1 MFSGYSACPNGRS
14 VWHKSVPGGIHE
26 TQRLDCVR
34 CIRVAGVAGCATTKE
49 FTATNG
55 SRADG
60 TVTLSYEYG
69 LLESPQEDQEQG
81 TTLASST
88 CAGWG
93 YSGSQ
98 PFGETRQCNAV
109 NGYGSCV
116 HWMVTR
122 RYQCIGSPHDVAPAA
137 QAIAPP
143 QAAPAA
149 PQIPAQATT
158 VTPQIPAQAAA
169 SAAPPIPTEQP
180 DVKQGEDWEKQ

>member
-1 MFSGYSACPNGRS
+1 MKPRQG
-14 VWHKSVPGGIHE
+14 KVPMKPLHAAALSFLIAFMA
-26 TQRLDCVR
+26 TICL
-34 CIRVAGVAGCATTKE
+34 AGCATTEE

-81 TTLASST
+81 TALASST

-93 YSGSQ
+93 YSSSQ
-98 PFGETRQCNAV
+98 PFGETQQCNGV

-122 RYQCIGSPHDVAPAA
+122 RYQCIGSPHDVAPVA
-137 QAIAPP
+137 QTIATP
-143 QAAPAA
+143 QAATAA
-149 PQIPAQATT
+149 PQIPAQ
-158 VTPQIPAQAAA
+158 VPA
-169 SAAPPIPTEQP
+169 SAVPTIATKQPNVEQS
-180 DVKQGEDWEKQ
+180 EDWEQQ

>member
-1 MFSGYSACPNGRS
+1 MGQNSALLRQREGGR
-14 VWHKSVPGGIHE
+14 VMKRLAFKSP
-26 TQRLDCVR
+26 RLLLATICL
-34 CIRVAGVAGCATTKE
+34 ASCATTKE

-69 LLESPQEDQEQG
+69 LFESPQENQEQG
-81 TTLASST
+81 ITLASST

-116 HWMVTR
+116 HWTVTR

-137 QAIAPP
+137 QTMATAP
-143 QAAPAA
+143 QAAATAA
-149 PQIPAQATT
+149 PQLPAQAATAAS
-158 VTPQIPAQAAA
+158 QIPAQAAA
-169 SAAPPIPTEQP
+169 SVAPPIATEQP
-180 DVKQGEDWEKQ
+180 NLKSGDDWERQ

>member
-1 MFSGYSACPNGRS
+1 MKLS
-14 VWHKSVPGGIHE
+14 VWIACAASA
-26 TQRLDCVR
+26 LLL
-34 CIRVAGVAGCATTKE
+34 AGCATTKE

-69 LLESPQEDQEQG
+69 MLESPQEDQGQG

-109 NGYGSCV
+109 NGYGSCIR
-116 HWMVTR
+116 WMVTR
-122 RYQCIGSPHDVAPAA
+122 RYQCIGSPHDVAPAG

-143 QAAPAA
+143 PAVATAPTS
-149 PQIPAQATT
+149 QIPAQA
-158 VTPQIPAQAAA
+158 VTAAPQIPAQAAA

-180 DVKQGEDWEKQ
+180 DAKQGGDWERQ